1 MVGRVKGI
9 IGQLQG
15 KIHFFNAIYDDNY
28 FDSELQQL
36 LPQNIVALL
45 FILFFVII
53 IFRKIYVVLDFVV

>member
-1 MVGRVKGI
+1 MCFMVGRVKGI

-15 KIHFFNAIYDDNY
+15 KIHFLNAIYCYDDNY

-45 FILFFVII
+45 FILFLWLLYLGKYI
-53 IFRKIYVVLDFVV
+53 